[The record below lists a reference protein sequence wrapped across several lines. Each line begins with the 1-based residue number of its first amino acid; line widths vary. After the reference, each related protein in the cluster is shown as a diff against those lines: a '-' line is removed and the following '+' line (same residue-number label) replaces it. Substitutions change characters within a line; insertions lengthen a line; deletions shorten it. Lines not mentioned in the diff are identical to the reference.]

1 MTETRPS
8 DLVILKIFSGVQAG
22 VEVSLVAGE
31 YNLGSGAEDDIQLV
45 DVSLKASH
53 ARLRVAP
60 GKIEIAGSA
69 GNLRTAAGVTAG
81 PDDPW
86 REIEPLDI
94 VTVGTTRFALGY
106 PTSQWAT
113 IAEAELDQSAR
124 PAPVPPRGL
133 AARFTPE
140 RLRNLA
146 APMIALLLL
155 LVGMGWYVLDGGLRR
170 SGQMAASGGQ
180 DLSVVRETLDRFPFG
195 RPVTAHQEVD
205 GAIYVNGYV
214 ESPVERRAL
223 AAALEQTGVPI
234 RVRLWV
240 LQTLRSEVQN
250 LIEVQKVNVTHEL
263 AANGNLTLE
272 GTILNAA
279 RAERFVELVK
289 DRVLGV
295 AGIDARIKTAATL
308 LGEVEKLAVTTQIQP
323 WILLRAD
330 GDLIE
335 ANGAI
340 PVAKIDAWVGFLQSY
355 ARRFSKDIALRSFVQ
370 LQTPGDRGGAVPER
384 AIVIGAQT
392 SGGDAA
398 LNLDRLR
405 QGSFQLDEVF
415 AGAAQRLNGEIGRRP
430 DTAGPAAGAGADGA
444 AAFEP
449 GGSGGPGNAI
459 VRDGR
464 AVGGPIRGNGAE
476 SPAGPGASGASNR
489 RPSEAGPAAGAGTDR
504 AAAFEPGGSGG
515 SGNAIV
521 RDGRAGGGPVRGNGA
536 ESPAGP
542 GASGA
547 GRRASEAGP
556 AAGAGKGLDSP
567 RLPGTAGRGSPAWD
581 RDAGAQ
587 GEGGAP
593 PRQGEVNRATNLLLD
608 AIGGDRR
615 PVAPDRSG
623 TAARFSADARGE
635 GGFAAGGAETK
646 GLPAGA
652 GGTSDLAAG
661 ASASDTASADLADQG
676 RDLLERWRTGNLG
689 TDARGRALRIAM
701 ETLRA
706 GGDGAGGDGAGAQ
719 DGVPS
724 WYLPLLEPR
733 EAKATAPCWPDAQ
746 LRPADIPATLFWLDI
761 LSTSEGTSLATFGR
775 DVQVLLLEA
784 GLNPNRVGA
793 CAKQA
798 VPASEAAAHSLY
810 LREIARNPAFV
821 RFIVRDLAPFTLD
834 IAGANLLQARFV
846 LTRGGRKMYEGA
858 APDRSSRLAII
869 GELGVAIQLGRGL
882 STVVFEPDM
891 NWKIMP

>member
-1 MTETRPS
+1 MTETRS
-8 DLVILKIFSGVQAG
+8 SELVILKIFSGVQAG

-124 PAPVPPRGL
+124 PAPVPTRGL

-155 LVGMGWYVLDGGLRR
+155 LVGMGWYVLDGGLQRG
-170 SGQMAASGGQ
+170 GQMAASGGQ
-180 DLSVVRETLDRFPFG
+180 DLSIVRETLDRFPFG
-195 RPVTAHQEVD
+195 RPVAAHQEVD

-234 RVRLWV
+234 RIRLWV

-279 RAERFVELVK
+279 RAERFVGLVK

-295 AGIDARIKTAATL
+295 TGIDSRIKTAATL

-335 ANGAI
+335 ANGAV

-355 ARRFSKDIALRSFVQ
+355 ARRFSKDIPLRSFVQ
-370 LQTPGDRGGAVPER
+370 LQTPGYRGGAVPER

-405 QGSFQLDEVF
+405 QGSFQLNEVF
-415 AGAAQRLNGEIGRRP
+415 AGVAQRLNGEIGRRP
-430 DTAGPAAGAGADGA
+430 DTAGSAAGAGAESA
-444 AAFEP
+444 TAFEP
-449 GGSGGPGNAI
+449 S
-459 VRDGR
+459 D
-464 AVGGPIRGNGAE
+464 
-476 SPAGPGASGASNR
+476 SAGP
-489 RPSEAGPAAGAGTDR
+489 
-504 AAAFEPGGSGG
+504 
-515 SGNAIV
+515 GNAIV
-521 RDGRAGGGPVRGNGA
+521 RDGRAGGGPLRGSGE
-536 ESPAGP
+536 ESPAGVN
-542 GASGA
+542 ASEA
-547 GRRASEAGP
+547 GRRVSEAGP
-556 AAGAGKGLDSP
+556 AAGTGKGLDSP
-567 RLPGTAGRGSPAWD
+567 RLPGTAGRGSLTGD

-615 PVAPDRSG
+615 LVAPDRSG

-635 GGFAAGGAETK
+635 GGFAAGGVETK

-689 TDARGRALRIAM
+689 TDARGRALRIAL
-701 ETLRA
+701 ETLR
-706 GGDGAGGDGAGAQ
+706 AGGDGAGAQ

-724 WYLPLLEPR
+724 WYLPLLKPR
-733 EAKATAPCWPDAQ
+733 EAEATTPCWQDAQ
-746 LRPADIPATLFWLDI
+746 LRRTDIPATLFWLDI

-775 DVQVLLLEA
+775 DAQVLLLEA
-784 GLNPNRVGA
+784 GLNPNRVDA

-810 LREIARNPAFV
+810 LREVARNPSFV

-846 LTRGGRKMYEGA
+846 LTRAGRKMYEGA